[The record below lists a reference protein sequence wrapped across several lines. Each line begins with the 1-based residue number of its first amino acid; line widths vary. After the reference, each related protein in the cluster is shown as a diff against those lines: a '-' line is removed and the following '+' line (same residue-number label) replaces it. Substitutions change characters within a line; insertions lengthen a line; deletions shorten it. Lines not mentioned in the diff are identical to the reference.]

1 MRGGRYARRS
11 QRPHRRAIRAQS
23 FLMDF
28 LFGPLMTYIRA
39 PSRLA
44 STWPDV
50 LLLAPAGPAVP
61 IDKLNDWI
69 RKNDPVVMDIR
80 PTSEMDL
87 NSYGQL
93 VKLLKFMNCVSRQYK
108 YIVEPSSNLLDSMPL
123 RVGRSQER
131 ATR

>member
-11 QRPHRRAIRAQS
+11 RRPHRRAIRAQS
-23 FLMDF
+23 FLIDF
-28 LFGPLMTYIRA
+28 QFVEHLYFAHL
-39 PSRLA
+39 SRLV
-44 STWPDV
+44 STWPDF

-69 RKNDPVVMDIR
+69 RKNDPVVMHIR

-93 VKLLKFMNCVSRQYK
+93 VKLLRYKGCVSHQYT
-108 YIVEPSSNLLDSMPL
+108 VEPSSNLLDSMPL
-123 RVGRSQER
+123 PVGRSQER
-131 ATR
+131 VTR